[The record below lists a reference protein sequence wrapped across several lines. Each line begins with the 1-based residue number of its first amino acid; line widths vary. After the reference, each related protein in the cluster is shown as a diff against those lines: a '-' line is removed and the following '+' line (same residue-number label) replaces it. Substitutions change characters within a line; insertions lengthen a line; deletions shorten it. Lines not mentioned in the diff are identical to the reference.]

1 MSKLFPWSLCR
12 VVWVCLWEDCCWA
25 WMQGVSPPVSHGLSL
40 FGLLCSCSVTCWTS
54 GFPHAY
60 FFPHIGSLSKSC
72 NWPIQSFQ
80 WVKRFD
86 LSSQGY
92 WLRDCRMTSG
102 RKIFVWQCLLW
113 SHPSNHQSLFRGK
126 VQNSNLVSPLLGT
139 SWRRERVS
147 GRCCFWVCYAAR
159 ILHGGV
165 IIETKQL
172 LLTGLTVFIAFA
184 HLWELSRTS
193 RVFVWKLYIVVCSAM
208 REGKMATMPEVL
220 LKYKKMKQA
229 I

>member
-54 GFPHAY
+54 GFPHAH

-72 NWPIQSFQ
+72 YWPIQSFQ

-126 VQNSNLVSPLLGT
+126 VQNSNLVSPLLGYFLEEGE
-139 SWRRERVS
+139 SLWEM
-147 GRCCFWVCYAAR
+147 
-159 ILHGGV
+159 
-165 IIETKQL
+165 L
-172 LLTGLTVFIAFA
+172 LLSLLCSKNSTWWSDHWKKT
-184 HLWELSRTS
+184 TS
-193 RVFVWKLYIVVCSAM
+193 ADRSDCVHCFCSSLGA
-208 REGKMATMPEVL
+208 
-220 LKYKKMKQA
+220 Q
-229 I
+229 